1 MTKEELSKRL
11 SRLPLVDG
19 ERQGSDGGMYRVNWL
34 QPLPIHFDPEAH
46 QYTWKPTGEVMS
58 HSVTTI
64 LRASKD
70 PKTLADL

>member
-19 ERQGSDGGMYRVNWL
+19 ERRGCDGGMYRVKWL
-34 QPLPIHFDPEAH
+34 KPLPIDFDPEAH

-58 HSVTTI
+58 HSVTNP
-64 LRASKD
+64 AGGKD
-70 PKTLADL
+70 PKILRF